1 MSSGKM
7 ASALA
12 SRPTGMVAAT
22 QPQPETAERQL
33 DRLFR
38 QQPARMASFA
48 AKARSRKVS
57 KLSVSDGMANF
68 GTAISIFNELSDFTG
83 VAGPFLKMGLGVV
96 QEIISIFEEV
106 KENGEACAKFIETA
120 LGIYQLF
127 AADAKREGL
136 AIQPGSA
143 AAVLIEPVISKLLKF
158 GSEIYQYAQLSAWRR
173 TLKRAF
179 IKNLVEE
186 HTADLDRSLSMFTAR
201 SSFTLV
207 MRSDHALPHAFNP
220 DPITTASVMTLVEE
234 PGQINDA
241 GSSQAPAQIQD
252 AQSQLSSQDQLLGA
266 SMHQGLQNI
275 STALKT
281 EI

>member
-1 MSSGKM
+1 M

-12 SRPTGMVAAT
+12 PSSTGMVAT
-22 QPQPETAERQL
+22 QPEPEPADQDL
-33 DRLFR
+33 ALLLP
-38 QQPARMASFA
+38 QQPGQVSRFA
-48 AKARSRKVS
+48 AKARSRKIS
-57 KLSVSDGMANF
+57 KLTVSDGMANF

-127 AADAKREGL
+127 AEDARREGL
-136 AIQPGSA
+136 AIQPGTA
-143 AAVLIEPVISKLLKF
+143 AAVLIEPVINKLLKF
-158 GSEIYQYAQLSAWRR
+158 GSEVDQYAQLSAWRR
-173 TLKRAF
+173 TFKRSF
-179 IKNLVEE
+179 IKSLVEQ
-186 HTADLDRSLSMFTAR
+186 HSADLDRSLSLFSAR
-201 SSFTLV
+201 SNFTLV
-207 MRSDHALPHAFNP
+207 IRSDRALSH
-220 DPITTASVMTLVEE
+220 TSSTASILAVVNK
-234 PGQINDA
+234 PGQIEPPQGA
-241 GSSQAPAQIQD
+241 PSQQP
-252 AQSQLSSQDQLLGA
+252 SQDQLLGA